1 MAEVRLRP
9 WRLEDADDV
18 AVMIDDEHLRR
29 WSAMGVDLES
39 WIRREVAEARGPS
52 RAICL
57 SDDDRARGRVVVR
70 LPGFASEAVRC
81 AAVHEVDRPAG
92 ELSYWLVPEARG
104 RGLAYAAV
112 RIMMASVV
120 TGTGLRTV
128 VLDIEAGNVAS
139 ERLAERLGA
148 ERRAPAR
155 VEVDRTGVS
164 RTLVVHVLPVAL
176 A

>member
-1 MAEVRLRP
+1 
-9 WRLEDADDV
+9 
-18 AVMIDDEHLRR
+18 
-29 WSAMGVDLES
+29 
-39 WIRREVAEARGPS
+39 
-52 RAICL
+52 
-57 SDDDRARGRVVVR
+57 VR

-81 AAVHEVDRPAG
+81 DAVHEVDRPDG

-112 RIMMASVV
+112 RTMMASVV
-120 TGTGLRTV
+120 AATGLRTV

-148 ERRAPAR
+148 ERRAPTR
-155 VEVDRTGVS
+155 VEVDRSGVP
-164 RTLVVHVLPVAL
+164 RTLVVNLLPVAL